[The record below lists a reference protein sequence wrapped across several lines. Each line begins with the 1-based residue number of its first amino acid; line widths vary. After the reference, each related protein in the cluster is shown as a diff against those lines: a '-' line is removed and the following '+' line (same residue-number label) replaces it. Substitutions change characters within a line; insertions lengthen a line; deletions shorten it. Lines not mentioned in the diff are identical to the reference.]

1 MKTKYFFL
9 LLFVVFACKSTP
21 SNDSAK
27 EEVVDENGP
36 VLYFLNNNLDLGKIK
51 QGDIVKAKFR
61 LQNKGKKDLL
71 IHYVSASCGCT
82 ATHWETKPIK
92 PNVVSDIEIT
102 FNSKGKQGKQVK
114 EVYVSTNA
122 NKEEEVLKFT
132 CEVLKPNHTDK

>member
-1 MKTKYFFL
+1 MKTTYLLL
-9 LLFVVFACKSTP
+9 LLFVVFACKSTTT
-21 SNDSAK
+21 NDSVK
-27 EEVVDENGP
+27 EEVDKNGP
-36 VLYFLNNNLDLGKIK
+36 VLYFLNDNIDLGKIK

-102 FNSKGKQGKQVK
+102 FNSTSKHGKQVK

-122 NKEEEVLKFT
+122 SKEEEVLKFT

>member
-1 MKTKYFFL
+1 MKTTYLLL
-9 LLFVVFACKSTP
+9 LLFVVFACKSTTT
-21 SNDSAK
+21 NDSVK
-27 EEVVDENGP
+27 EEVDENGP
-36 VLYFLNNNLDLGKIK
+36 VLYFLNDNIDLGKIK

-102 FNSKGKQGKQVK
+102 YNSTGKHGKQVK
-114 EVYVSTNA
+114 EVYVSSNA
-122 NKEEEVLKFT
+122 SKEEQVLKFT
-132 CEVLKPNHTDK
+132 CEVLKPNNTDK

>member
-1 MKTKYFFL
+1 MKTKYFLL
-9 LLFVVFACKSTP
+9 LLFIVFACKPATT
-21 SNDSAK
+21 NEAVNEDI
-27 EEVVDENGP
+27 DGDGP
-36 VLYFLNNNLDLGKIK
+36 VLYFLSNNIDLGTIK

-102 FNSKGKQGKQVK
+102 YNSTGKLGKQVK

-122 NKEEEVLKFT
+122 NKEEKVLKFT
-132 CEVLKPNHTDK
+132 CEVLKPNNTDK

>member
-1 MKTKYFFL
+1 MKTTYLLL
-9 LLFVVFACKSTP
+9 LLFVAFACKSNTTT
-21 SNDSAK
+21 NDSVK
-27 EEVVDENGP
+27 EEVDENGP
-36 VLYFLNNNLDLGKIK
+36 VLYFINDNIDLGKIK

-102 FNSKGKQGKQVK
+102 YNSTNKQGKQVK
-114 EVYVSTNA
+114 EVYVSSNA
-122 NKEEEVLKFT
+122 GKEEKVLKFT